1 VRWEVQEPLENQ
13 VQEEEK
19 VNVAPLDPWE
29 LQEELD
35 FQEDKDQ
42 EEQWADVECQEAVEC
57 KESQVLWEPRD
68 LVE

>member
-1 VRWEVQEPLENQ
+1 VRWEVQEQLENQ

-42 EEQWADVECQEAVEC
+42 EEPWADVECQEAVEC